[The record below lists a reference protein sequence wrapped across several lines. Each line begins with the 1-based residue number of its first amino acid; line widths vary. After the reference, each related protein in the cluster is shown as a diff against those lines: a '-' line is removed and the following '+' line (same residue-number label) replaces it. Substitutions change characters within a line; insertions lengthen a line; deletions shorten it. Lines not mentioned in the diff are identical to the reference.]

1 MWRMVLLHFIVSV
14 NGLNQQRNMAGFAR
28 FFRRSEKITPLSSV
42 LKVIC
47 IQVISIR
54 YNQIILH
61 MWGTTVHIINTTH
74 VRYYIYTVDLH
85 YKILYNTIYIYT
97 LLILHIYKLYK
108 YNRWFVN
115 DFPWTHL
122 FSLGHQQAVGPA
134 HLWGGES
141 LGWFILGFQSQK
153 MEWTHQLL
161 DFYRFFMAKK
171 CGYEMI
177 QILVGWNN

>member
-1 MWRMVLLHFIVSV
+1 MRRPSATFGISKSTFRSGRKIEKTRGGVRENWNLSRLVGSTWMWRMVLLHFIVSV

-74 VRYYIYTVDLH
+74 VRYYIYSRFTL
-85 YKILYNTIYIYT
+85 YIYYILYTIYI

-115 DFPWTHL
+115 DFP
-122 FSLGHQQAVGPA
+122 
-134 HLWGGES
+134 
-141 LGWFILGFQSQK
+141 
-153 MEWTHQLL
+153 
-161 DFYRFFMAKK
+161 
-171 CGYEMI
+171 C
-177 QILVGWNN
+177 

>member
-1 MWRMVLLHFIVSV
+1 MLLFFLSDYESPGRVRTIDAPVVSEHEKLGERWDDPVQLWHIKIHLSFRPENRKKTRGGVRENWNLSRLVGSTWMWRMVLLHFIVSV

-42 LKVIC
+42 LKVIF

-85 YKILYNTIYIYT
+85 YKILYNTIYIHY
-97 LLILHIYKLYK
+97 
-108 YNRWFVN
+108 
-115 DFPWTHL
+115 
-122 FSLGHQQAVGPA
+122 
-134 HLWGGES
+134 
-141 LGWFILGFQSQK
+141 
-153 MEWTHQLL
+153 
-161 DFYRFFMAKK
+161 
-171 CGYEMI
+171 
-177 QILVGWNN
+177 